1 MSIFHKWKDR
11 VFARK
16 VPAII
21 VQDSETIEI
30 REDLVKESN
39 HLKDVWN
46 DKGYEIQTNPKRMI
60 INGKQQAGYICSS
73 WGVTADLVEDI
84 RFRPSGATEQI
95 IKVRWDGVIGKL
107 TSVDVIE
114 KGMDLVGSM
123 KRALMF
129 FGVGL
134 LLGWLILAPL
144 MSQILR

>member
-1 MSIFHKWKDR
+1 MSIYHKWKDR
-11 VFARK
+11 LFARK

-21 VQDSETIEI
+21 VHSPEEIEI

-46 DKGYEIQTNPKRMI
+46 DKAYEIQTKPKKMV
-60 INGKQQAGYICSS
+60 INGKQQAGYVCSS
-73 WGVTADLVEDI
+73 YGVTADLKENITVHPTGQPDRTIEI
-84 RFRPSGATEQI
+84 
-95 IKVRWDGVIGKL
+95 RWDGVIGKL

-129 FGVGL
+129 LGVGL
-134 LLGWLILAPL
+134 LLGWLVLAPL
-144 MSQILR
+144 MGQILR